1 MHIAP
6 IESPSYI
13 ENNNERA
20 NVITNN
26 NKIILY
32 YHLIIMKNLT
42 KILHNLF
49 SRNKIEGNLM
59 QHDHDFHQL
68 CQKEKA
74 QVASFTKLQ
83 CMHDMAFFV
92 YNINVLKN

>member
-1 MHIAP
+1 M
-6 IESPSYI
+6 
-13 ENNNERA
+13 RA
-20 NVITNN
+20 EDKTMAHQ
-26 NKIILY
+26 LCQ
-32 YHLIIMKNLT
+32 
-42 KILHNLF
+42 
-49 SRNKIEGNLM
+49 IEGNLM